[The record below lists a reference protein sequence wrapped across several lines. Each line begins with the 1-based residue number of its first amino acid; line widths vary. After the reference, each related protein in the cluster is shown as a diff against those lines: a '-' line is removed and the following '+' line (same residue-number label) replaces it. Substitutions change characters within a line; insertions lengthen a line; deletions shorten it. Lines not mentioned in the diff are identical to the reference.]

1 VSTFRADLIT
11 HLTTVA
17 NSYRTANPTKLRRVF
32 TARPGSFGEMPC
44 TFIGSRSETS
54 TEDAG
59 IVLRVITTTLVCVDT
74 FGDNEQLS
82 DRMDVLVDGL
92 ASALRTASVAHVTAQ
107 PGVEG
112 GIIDFVGNIE
122 DGEIEQPGT
131 ETRPAILYRTAS
143 LFITAH
149 IQEGRV

>member
-1 VSTFRADLIT
+1 MSTFRADLIS

-44 TFIGSRSETS
+44 VFIGPRSEVS
-54 TEDAG
+54 VEDAG
-59 IVLRVITTTLVCVDT
+59 TVTRTITTTLVCVDT

-92 ASALRTASVAHVTAQ
+92 GSMLRTDAAAHVTAQ
-107 PGVEG
+107 PGVDG

-122 DGEIEQPGT
+122 DGELEQPAT
-131 ETRPAILYRTAS
+131 ETRAAVLYRSAS
-143 LFITAH
+143 LFVTAH